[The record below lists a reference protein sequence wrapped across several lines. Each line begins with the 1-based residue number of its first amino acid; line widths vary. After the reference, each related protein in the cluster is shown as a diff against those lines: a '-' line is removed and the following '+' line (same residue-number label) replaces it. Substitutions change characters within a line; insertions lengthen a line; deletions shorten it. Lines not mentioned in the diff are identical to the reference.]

1 MADLSGMSTSG
12 HWSAGLSRAWLH
24 KGWLARLL
32 WPLSVLY
39 GGLMTARTWAYRH
52 GLFTV
57 RRCPVPVLVVG
68 NVVVGGAGKTP
79 VAIGVVKHLM
89 QRGHVPGVISRGYGR
104 VADGQQSA
112 PLAVHAQ
119 SEAGQVGDEPLLI
132 HRATGV
138 PVFVARSRYEA
149 AMALLAAHPDTTV
162 LVCDDGLQH
171 LALHADVSIA
181 VFDERGLGNNW
192 LLPAGLLRERWPSGT
207 GRTVDLV
214 LHATPQGSVQGQPIA
229 PQTPG
234 QPVYVAHKALSTHA
248 CNPVGQHVPLADLA
262 GAPAMAL
269 AGIAKPEAFFDM
281 LRASGVP
288 LAYTWALPDHHLPD
302 DIFYSKLTNELK
314 RRNVFLT
321 EKDAVKLFPGLRNA
335 ATQTL
340 PMPAPTAE
348 TPRSTDEHHHMWA
361 VPLVLSIDPAFFA
374 ALDAKLSSRHGHQTA

>member
-1 MADLSGMSTSG
+1 MSTSG
-12 HWSAGLSRAWLH
+12 HWSACLTRAWLH

-39 GGLMTARTWAYRH
+39 GGLMAARTWAYRH
-52 GLFTV
+52 GLFKV
-57 RRCPVPVLVVG
+57 QRCPVPVLVVG

-79 VAIGVVKHLM
+79 VVIGVVKHLM
-89 QRGHVPGVISRGYGR
+89 LRGHVPGVISRGYGR
-104 VADGQQSA
+104 VADGQQSD

-119 SEAGQVGDEPLLI
+119 SDAGQVGDEPLLI

-214 LHATPQGSVQGQPIA
+214 LHATPPGSVQSRPII

-234 QPVYVAHKALSTHA
+234 QPVYVAYKALSTHA
-248 CNPVGQHVPLADLA
+248 CNPAGQLVPLADLA
-262 GAPAMAL
+262 AVPAMAL
-269 AGIAKPEAFFDM
+269 AGIAKPEAFFGM
-281 LRASGVP
+281 LRSSGVP
-288 LAYTWALPDHHLPD
+288 LAHTWTLPDHHLPD
-302 DIFYSKLTNELK
+302 DIFYSKLTNEL
-314 RRNVFLT
+314 RRQHVFMT
-321 EKDAVKLFPGLRNA
+321 EKDAVKLFPSLQIA
-335 ATQTL
+335 VTQTL
-340 PMPAPTAE
+340 PTPALTAE
-348 TPRSTDEHHHMWA
+348 TRCSTDEHHDMWA
-361 VPLVLSIDPAFFA
+361 VPLVLNFDPAFFV
-374 ALDAKLSSRHGHQTA
+374 ALDAKLSFHHGHQTA